1 MTNGYRNIHALPN
14 GYRLHWYEI
23 DGILGQGGFG
33 ITYLAHDINLN
44 QRVAIKEYLPV
55 DVAGRIENNEI
66 QPVSGGEQAD
76 TYQWGLNRFIKD
88 EPRRDSRRL
97 ISLSQ
102 AAMADP
108 CSV

>member
-1 MTNGYRNIHALPN
+1 MKPIVASFEFVGTEETALEDSP
-14 GYRLHWYEI
+14 E
-23 DGILGQGGFG
+23 DFE
-33 ITYLAHDINLN
+33 TY
-44 QRVAIKEYLPV
+44 YLF
-55 DVAGRIENNEI
+55 RHH
-66 QPVSGGEQAD
+66 
-76 TYQWGLNRFIKD
+76 